1 MHMLDKKAKRT
12 QHNPTTIIIDEI
24 SLCGKNTIEWFKYHY
39 PYAKIYCLG
48 DEL

>member
-1 MHMLDKKAKRT
+1 MFMIMKKANRLEY
-12 QHNPTTIIIDEI
+12 NPTTIVIDEI
-24 SLCGKNTIEWFKYHY
+24 SLCGKTTINWFKEHF